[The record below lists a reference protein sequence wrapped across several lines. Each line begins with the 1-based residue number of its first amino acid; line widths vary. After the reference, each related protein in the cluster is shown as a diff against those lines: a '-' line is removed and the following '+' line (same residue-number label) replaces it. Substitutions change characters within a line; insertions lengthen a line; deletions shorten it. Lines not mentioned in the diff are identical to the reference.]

1 MSGGIEDLQNAY
13 QEAQIPMREL
23 LETSRLTPGQIVV
36 LGQLASAIV
45 DGRAGQKESADVV
58 VGRVLDK
65 CRELGI
71 PEILI
76 EQFQTFG
83 NEWADKLYPR
93 L

>member
-45 DGRAGQKESADVV
+45 DGRAGPKESADTV
-58 VGRVLDK
+58 VGRVFDR

-71 PEILI
+71 SEALI

>member
-1 MSGGIEDLQNAY
+1 
-13 QEAQIPMREL
+13 MREL

-83 NEWADKLYPR
+83 NEWADKLYPHE
-93 L
+93 

>member
-83 NEWADKLYPR
+83 NEWADKLYPHE
-93 L
+93 

>member
-58 VGRVLDK
+58 VGRILDK

-71 PEILI
+71 PEILN